1 MYAGVGR
8 ITGRPGA
15 VRWASTISRPRSTS
29 GTGRTSAGATAQPN
43 RSRCHAAH
51 ASAIA
56 AAGPGGR

>member
-15 VRWASTISRPRSTS
+15 VRCASTISRPRSTS
-29 GTGRTSAGATAQPN
+29 GTGRTSAGATAQPY

-51 ASAIA
+51 ASRHR
-56 AAGPGGR
+56 GGRAGGR